1 MTVKH
6 CSQCQQRF
14 GCGAGTGNCW
24 CMSFP
29 PIMSPTF
36 EQDCFCPSCLDDA
49 INERIEMLVNEQGME
64 HFQRLADPYRDQSKL
79 IKNVDYKIEDG
90 LHVFSKWYLIK
101 QGKCCNNGCNNCPY

>member
-1 MTVKH
+1 
-6 CSQCQQRF
+6 
-14 GCGAGTGNCW
+14 
-24 CMSFP
+24 
-29 PIMSPTF
+29 
-36 EQDCFCPSCLDDA
+36 
-49 INERIEMLVNEQGME
+49 ME

>member
-1 MTVKH
+1 MPTTVWLW
-6 CSQCQQRF
+6 
-14 GCGAGTGNCW
+14 CGHWKLLVHEFSSNYGANHRARL
-24 CMSFP
+24 FLP
-29 PIMSPTF
+29 
-36 EQDCFCPSCLDDA
+36 DCLDDA

-101 QGKCCNNGCNNCPY
+101 QGKCCNNGCSNCPY